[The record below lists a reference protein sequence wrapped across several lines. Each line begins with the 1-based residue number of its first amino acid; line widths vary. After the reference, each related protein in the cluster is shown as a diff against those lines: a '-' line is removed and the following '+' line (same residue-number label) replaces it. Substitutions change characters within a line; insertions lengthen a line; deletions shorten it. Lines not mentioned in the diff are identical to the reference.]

1 ELLSNTPGIVE
12 PFAPFLVIGLVISGL
27 ESRSVP
33 YHPQE
38 VLAVTEVVCLEDSSS
53 WQLGPLHEAIV
64 RGMDDQALTRNLV
77 LVCAGL
83 LAGIADAI
91 GTEADTL
98 ASRHRTALSEGMVGH
113 IDWDALP
120 ELLARGPAAAERARD
135 GVNLDLDELTNRAAH
150 EQPRRGLRRSA
161 GKRAGVVT
169 TIAECATC
177 TRWGYVAG
185 SSVPKNCPFTNGC

>member
-1 ELLSNTPGIVE
+1 MNVNDDGHDAAFAMNAAVSSATGTLATQQAELRAGVDKDGAYHYARGQRYELLSNTPGIVE

-98 ASRHRTALSEGMVGH
+98 ASRHRTALSEGMVGP
-113 IDWDALP
+113 IDWDAMLG
-120 ELLARGPAAAERARD
+120 RS
-135 GVNLDLDELTNRAAH
+135 
-150 EQPRRGLRRSA
+150 QP
-161 GKRAGVVT
+161 
-169 TIAECATC
+169 
-177 TRWGYVAG
+177 
-185 SSVPKNCPFTNGC
+185 

>member
-1 ELLSNTPGIVE
+1 MNTAISAALATLDANTLDLTPGPDRDGAYHYARGQRYELLSNTPGIVE

-64 RGMDDQALTRNLV
+64 RGLSEEALMGNLT

-83 LAGIADAI
+83 LSGIADVI
-91 GTEADTL
+91 GIEPAAL
-98 ASRHRTALSEGMVGH
+98 AQRHRDALSEGMVPP
-113 IDWDALP
+113 IDWDAMLG
-120 ELLARGPAAAERARD
+120 RS
-135 GVNLDLDELTNRAAH
+135 
-150 EQPRRGLRRSA
+150 QP
-161 GKRAGVVT
+161 
-169 TIAECATC
+169 
-177 TRWGYVAG
+177 
-185 SSVPKNCPFTNGC
+185 